1 MLIITYGNYHH
12 HHHHRVLL
20 LLVEHRASMKSFQ
33 ALRSPAIPLTS
44 FHDLPVFIETILYA
58 IFYRQSPQNM
68 PDFDNVRPLSAAE
81 IVSRDSRLQL
91 EISHDLPALLGE
103 WYPIRM
109 ILVNNE
115 DNRITGII
123 AHVNLQMNGDESSI
137 EQASKLCY
145 KVARERA
152 VNEEL

>member
-1 MLIITYGNYHH
+1 
-12 HHHHRVLL
+12 
-20 LLVEHRASMKSFQ
+20 
-33 ALRSPAIPLTS
+33 
-44 FHDLPVFIETILYA
+44 
-58 IFYRQSPQNM
+58 M
-68 PDFDNVRPLSAAE
+68 PDFDNVRPLAAAE
-81 IVSRDSRLQL
+81 IISRDSQLQL

-109 ILVNNE
+109 ILVNKE
-115 DNRITGII
+115 DDRITGIT
-123 AHVNLQMNGDESSI
+123 AHVNLQMSGDESSI

>member
-1 MLIITYGNYHH
+1 
-12 HHHHRVLL
+12 
-20 LLVEHRASMKSFQ
+20 
-33 ALRSPAIPLTS
+33 
-44 FHDLPVFIETILYA
+44 
-58 IFYRQSPQNM
+58 M
-68 PDFDNVRPLSAAE
+68 PDFDNVRPLAAAE

-109 ILVNNE
+109 ILVNKE
-115 DNRITGII
+115 DNRITGIT

-145 KVARERA
+145 KVAWERTI
-152 VNEEL
+152 NEEIRIKIYQLLLLTRKNSFDLPSSGTGGIQTVRCLWPVTDIS